1 MERCLGDKGEKP
13 SIHTKEAG
21 FFPEANKVSAKAFR
35 QAAGTQNQGKFV
47 LCLLL
52 LRRLEGLW
60 ADRTEETER
69 VQIKRGDK

>member
-21 FFPEANKVSAKAFR
+21 LFPEANKVSAKAFR

-47 LCLLL
+47 LFLLL
-52 LRRLEGLW
+52 LIR
-60 ADRTEETER
+60 
-69 VQIKRGDK
+69 

>member
-21 FFPEANKVSAKAFR
+21 LFPEANKVSAKAFR

-47 LCLLL
+47 FVFVAFNKIDLKACTLTG
-52 LRRLEGLW
+52 R
-60 ADRTEETER
+60 
-69 VQIKRGDK
+69 KRQREYR